1 MLEAE
6 HLAGDLDLDDERI
19 RHAGQSAEGAA
30 EHLAQLVL
38 ARQPHGVGER
48 DGVERPLGRAV
59 EREIG
64 AARGLARLDGHG
76 AHGEDVGLGFQLD
89 VVRQVELEAIPVD
102 GVPGETGVAQ
112 GYGQFS
118 GDHLSTLEDV
128 TRARV
133 VEPVDAAGPGVGGLG
148 QSGAMTSTASA
159 DTRTAA
165 LSALRELVGRSD
177 AEFHDGQYEA
187 IEALVEGRRRALVV
201 QRTGWGKSA
210 VYFVA
215 TLLLRRQG
223 AGPTVLV
230 SPLLALMR
238 DQIAAAERAGVRA
251 VAINSTN
258 AHEWSEVLERLD
270 RDEVDVLLVSPE
282 RLNNPAFREQ
292 QLPALVRRIGM
303 LVVDEAHCISDW
315 GHDFRPDYRRLR
327 DLIEQMPAAV
337 PVLATTAT
345 ANSRVVADVAE
356 QLGTGAESVEGEV
369 LTIRGPLARA
379 SLRLGVLRLRDSA
392 SRLAWLLSHI
402 DDLPGSGIIY
412 TLTVAAAV
420 DTARLLRE
428 HGHEV
433 RAYTGQT
440 DTDERAESEAML
452 KRNEVKA
459 LVATSALGMGF
470 DKPDLGFV
478 LHLGAP
484 SSPVAYYQQVGRAG
498 RASESADVLLLP
510 GVEDRDIWHYFA
522 TASMPDRERAE
533 RVIGALGDQPI
544 STPALEAMVDIRRTP
559 LELLLKVLDVDGAVR
574 RVQGGWVSTGQPWT
588 YDAERYERIAGERR
602 AEQQHMIDYEQ
613 TDGCRMEFLQRSLD
627 DDTAAPCGRCDN
639 CAGVWFPSE
648 IGESATTQA
657 AASLDRV
664 GVPVEPRKA
673 WPTGADRLDVPVK
686 GRIPADEQAGEGRAL
701 ARLTDL
707 GWGGTL
713 RELFAAGAP
722 DGAVTPQV
730 LGGCVRVLA
739 DWGWTERPVAV
750 VAMPSRSHPL
760 LVDSLARG
768 IAEIGRLPYLGALDA
783 VNGGPSGQPGGNSVF
798 RLAGLWDRFSAQHLD
813 IPAGPVLLVDDMAD
827 SRWTLTVAA
836 RTLRQAGA
844 TAVLPFVLALRG

>member
-1 MLEAE
+1 
-6 HLAGDLDLDDERI
+6 
-19 RHAGQSAEGAA
+19 
-30 EHLAQLVL
+30 
-38 ARQPHGVGER
+38 
-48 DGVERPLGRAV
+48 
-59 EREIG
+59 
-64 AARGLARLDGHG
+64 
-76 AHGEDVGLGFQLD
+76 
-89 VVRQVELEAIPVD
+89 
-102 GVPGETGVAQ
+102 
-112 GYGQFS
+112 
-118 GDHLSTLEDV
+118 
-128 TRARV
+128 
-133 VEPVDAAGPGVGGLG
+133 
-148 QSGAMTSTASA
+148 MTSAPPA
-159 DTRTAA
+159 DTREAA
-165 LSALRELVGRSD
+165 LAALRELVGRPD
-177 AEFHDGQYEA
+177 ADFHDGQYEA

-258 AHEWSEVLERLD
+258 AHEWSDVLAQLD

-282 RLNNPAFREQ
+282 RLNNPAFREE

-327 DLIEQMPAAV
+327 DLIAQMPADV

-356 QLGTGAESVEGEV
+356 QLGSLTGATEGDEGMAPV
-369 LTIRGPLARA
+369 LTIRGPLART

-392 SRLAWLLSHI
+392 SRLAWLLSHL

-420 DTARLLRE
+420 DTARLLRD
-428 HGHEV
+428 HGHDV

-440 DTDERAESEAML
+440 DTEEREESEGML

-533 RVIGALGDQPI
+533 RVIGALGDAPI

-574 RVQGGWVSTGQPWT
+574 RVQGGWVATGAPWS
-588 YDAERYERIAGERR
+588 YDAERYERIAAERL
-602 AEQQHMIDYEQ
+602 AEQQHMIEYEQ

-639 CAGVWFPSE
+639 CAGGWFPRE
-648 IGESATTQA
+648 IGTAASTQA
-657 AASLDRV
+657 AESLDRV
-664 GVPVEPRKA
+664 GVPIEPRRA
-673 WPTGADRLDVPVK
+673 WPTGADRLGVPLK
-686 GRIPADEQAGEGRAL
+686 GRISAGEQASEGRAL

-707 GWGGTL
+707 GWGNTL
-713 RELFAAGAP
+713 REIFAPGAS
-722 DGAVTPQV
+722 DAAVTPQ
-730 LGGCVRVLA
+730 LIQGCIRVLA
-739 DWGWTERPVAV
+739 GWGWAERPVAV
-750 VAMPSRSHPL
+750 VALPSRSRPL

-768 IAEIGRLPYLGALDA
+768 LAEVGRLPYLGALEP
-783 VNGGPSGQPGGNSVF
+783 VGGGPTGQPGGNSVF
-798 RLAGLWDRFSAQHLD
+798 RLAGLWDRFSAEHLEV
-813 IPAGPVLLVDDMAD
+813 PAGPVLLVDDLVD
-827 SRWTLTVAA
+827 SRWTMAVAA
-836 RTLRQAGA
+836 RVLRQAGA
-844 TAVLPFVLALRG
+844 TDVLPLALALRG

>member
-1 MLEAE
+1 MT
-6 HLAGDLDLDDERI
+6 LAAPPAD
-19 RHAGQSAEGAA
+19 
-30 EHLAQLVL
+30 
-38 ARQPHGVGER
+38 
-48 DGVERPLGRAV
+48 
-59 EREIG
+59 
-64 AARGLARLDGHG
+64 
-76 AHGEDVGLGFQLD
+76 
-89 VVRQVELEAIPVD
+89 
-102 GVPGETGVAQ
+102 T
-112 GYGQFS
+112 
-118 GDHLSTLEDV
+118 
-128 TRARV
+128 
-133 VEPVDAAGPGVGGLG
+133 
-148 QSGAMTSTASA
+148 A
-159 DTRTAA
+159 DTRVAA
-165 LSALRELVGRSD
+165 LEALRELVGRDD
-177 AEFHDGQYEA
+177 ADFHDGQFEA
-187 IEALVEGRRRALVV
+187 IAALVEGRRRALVV

-258 AHEWSEVLERLD
+258 AHEWRDVLAQLD

-282 RLNNPAFREQ
+282 RLNNPSFREE

-327 DLIEQMPAAV
+327 DLISQMPPEV

-356 QLGTGAESVEGEV
+356 QLGSAGDV

-379 SLRLGVLRLRDSA
+379 SLRLGVLRLPDSP
-392 SRLAWLLSHI
+392 SRLAWLLSHL

-420 DTARLLRE
+420 DTARLLRDR
-428 HGHEV
+428 GHDV

-440 DTDERAESEAML
+440 DTDERTESEGML

-510 GVEDRDIWHYFA
+510 GTEDGAIWHYFA
-522 TASMPDRERAE
+522 TASMPDQERAE
-533 RVIGALGDQPI
+533 RVIAALGDAPV
-544 STPALEAMVDIRRTP
+544 STPALEAMVDIRRSP

-574 RVQGGWVSTGQPWT
+574 RVQGGWVATGVPWV
-588 YDAERYERIAGERR
+588 YDAERYSRIAAERE
-602 AEQQHMIDYEQ
+602 AEQQHMIEYEQ
-613 TDGCRMEFLQRSLD
+613 TDACRMEFLQRSLD
-627 DDTAAPCGRCDN
+627 DETAAPCGRCDN
-639 CAGVWFPSE
+639 CAGVWFPRE
-648 IGESATTQA
+648 IEASASASA
-657 AASLDRV
+657 AESLDRV
-664 GVPVEPRKA
+664 GVPVEPRRA
-673 WPTGADRLDVPVK
+673 WPTGADRLGVPVK
-686 GRIPADEQAGEGRAL
+686 GRIAPAEQASEGRAL

-722 DGAVTPQV
+722 DAPVSPQV
-730 LGGCVRVLA
+730 LAACVRVLA
-739 DWGWTERPVAV
+739 DWGWAERPVAV
-750 VAMPSRSHPL
+750 VAMPSRSRPL

-768 IAEIGRLPYLGALDA
+768 LAEVGRLPYLGALGHA
-783 VNGGPSGQPGGNSVF
+783 GGGPTGQPGGNSAF
-798 RLAGLWDRFSAQHLD
+798 RLAGLWDRFTADGLD
-813 IPAGPVLLVDDMAD
+813 VPSGGVLLVDDQAD
-827 SRWTLTVAA
+827 SRWTLTIAA
-836 RTLRQAGA
+836 RTLRQAG
-844 TAVLPFVLALRG
+844 TTEVLPFVLALRG

>member
-1 MLEAE
+1 
-6 HLAGDLDLDDERI
+6 
-19 RHAGQSAEGAA
+19 
-30 EHLAQLVL
+30 
-38 ARQPHGVGER
+38 
-48 DGVERPLGRAV
+48 
-59 EREIG
+59 
-64 AARGLARLDGHG
+64 
-76 AHGEDVGLGFQLD
+76 
-89 VVRQVELEAIPVD
+89 
-102 GVPGETGVAQ
+102 
-112 GYGQFS
+112 
-118 GDHLSTLEDV
+118 
-128 TRARV
+128 
-133 VEPVDAAGPGVGGLG
+133 
-148 QSGAMTSTASA
+148 MTSPAPA
-159 DTRTAA
+159 DTREAA
-165 LSALRELVGRSD
+165 LAALRELVGRPD
-177 AEFHDGQYEA
+177 ADFHDGQYEA

-258 AHEWSEVLERLD
+258 AHEWSDVLAQLD

-327 DLIEQMPAAV
+327 DLIAQMPADV

-356 QLGTGAESVEGEV
+356 QLGSLQAAEGDAGAAPV
-369 LTIRGPLARA
+369 LTIRGPLART
-379 SLRLGVLRLRDSA
+379 SLRMGVLRLPNSA
-392 SRLAWLLSHI
+392 SRLAWLLSHL
-402 DDLPGSGIIY
+402 DELPGSGIIY

-420 DTARLLRE
+420 DTARLLRD
-428 HGHEV
+428 HGHDV

-440 DTDERAESEAML
+440 DTEERAESEGML

-459 LVATSALGMGF
+459 LIATSALGMGF

-510 GVEDRDIWHYFA
+510 GAEDRDIWHYFA

-533 RVIGALGDQPI
+533 RVIGALGDAPI

-574 RVQGGWVSTGQPWT
+574 RVQGGWVATGEPWS
-588 YDAERYERIAGERR
+588 YDAERYERIAAERL

-639 CAGVWFPSE
+639 CAGGWFPRE
-648 IGESATTQA
+648 IGESASTQA
-657 AASLDRV
+657 AESLDRV
-664 GVPVEPRKA
+664 GVPIEPRRA
-673 WPTGADRLDVPVK
+673 WPTGADRLSVPVK
-686 GRIPADEQAGEGRAL
+686 GRIAAGEQAGEGRAL

-713 RELFAAGAP
+713 RELFASGAA
-722 DGAVTPQV
+722 DAAVTPQ
-730 LGGCVRVLA
+730 LMQGCIRVLA
-739 DWGWTERPVAV
+739 GWGWDVRPVAV
-750 VAMPSRSHPL
+750 IAMPSRSHPL

-768 IAEIGRLPYLGALDA
+768 LADVGRLPYLGALEPA
-783 VNGGPSGQPGGNSVF
+783 GGGPTGQPGGNSVF
-798 RLAGLWDRFSAQHLD
+798 RLAGLWDRFSAAHLD
-813 IPAGPVLLVDDMAD
+813 VPAGPVLLVDDLVD
-827 SRWTLTVAA
+827 SRWTMTVAA
-836 RTLRQAGA
+836 RAIRQAGA
-844 TAVLPFVLALRG
+844 TDVLPFALALRG

>member
-1 MLEAE
+1 MT
-6 HLAGDLDLDDERI
+6 LA
-19 RHAGQSAEGAA
+19 
-30 EHLAQLVL
+30 
-38 ARQPHGVGER
+38 
-48 DGVERPLGRAV
+48 
-59 EREIG
+59 
-64 AARGLARLDGHG
+64 
-76 AHGEDVGLGFQLD
+76 
-89 VVRQVELEAIPVD
+89 
-102 GVPGETGVAQ
+102 
-112 GYGQFS
+112 
-118 GDHLSTLEDV
+118 
-128 TRARV
+128 
-133 VEPVDAAGPGVGGLG
+133 
-148 QSGAMTSTASA
+148 ASPADTA
-159 DTRTAA
+159 DTRVAA
-165 LSALRELVGRSD
+165 LEALCELVGRDD
-177 AEFHDGQYEA
+177 ADFHDGQFEA
-187 IEALVEGRRRALVV
+187 IAALVEGRRRALVV

-258 AHEWSEVLERLD
+258 AHEWRDVLAQLD

-282 RLNNPAFREQ
+282 RLNNPSFREE

-327 DLIEQMPAAV
+327 DLIAQMPPEV

-356 QLGTGAESVEGEV
+356 QLGTAGDV

-379 SLRLGVLRLRDSA
+379 SLRLGVLRLPDSP
-392 SRLAWLLSHI
+392 SRLAWLLSHL
-402 DDLPGSGIIY
+402 DELPGSGIIY
-412 TLTVAAAV
+412 TLTVAAAN

-428 HGHEV
+428 RGHEV

-440 DTDERAESEAML
+440 DTDERTESEGML

-510 GVEDRDIWHYFA
+510 GTEDGAIWHYFA
-522 TASMPDRERAE
+522 TASMPDQERAE
-533 RVIGALGDQPI
+533 RVIAALGDAPV
-544 STPALEAMVDIRRTP
+544 STPALEAMVDIRRSP

-574 RVQGGWVSTGQPWT
+574 RVQGGWVATGVPWE
-588 YDAERYERIAGERR
+588 YDAERYARIAGERQ
-602 AEQQHMIDYEQ
+602 AEQQHMIEYEQ

-627 DDTAAPCGRCDN
+627 DETAAPCGRCDN
-639 CAGVWFPSE
+639 CAGVWFPRE
-648 IGESATTQA
+648 IEASATASA
-657 AASLDRV
+657 AESLDRV
-664 GVPVEPRKA
+664 GVPVEARKA
-673 WPTGADRLDVPVK
+673 WPTGADRLGVPVK
-686 GRIPADEQAGEGRAL
+686 GRIAPAEQATEGRAL

-722 DGAVTPQV
+722 DSPVSPQV
-730 LGGCVRVLA
+730 LAACVRVLA
-739 DWGWTERPVAV
+739 DWGWAERPVAV
-750 VAMPSRSHPL
+750 VAMPSRSRPL

-768 IAEIGRLPYLGALDA
+768 LAEVGRLPYLGALSPA
-783 VNGGPSGQPGGNSVF
+783 GGGPTGQPGGNSAF
-798 RLAGLWDRFSAQHLD
+798 RLAGLWDRFTADGLD
-813 IPAGPVLLVDDMAD
+813 VPAGGVLLVDDQAD
-827 SRWTLTVAA
+827 SRWTLTIAA

-844 TAVLPFVLALRG
+844 TEVLPFVLALRG